1 MTVAIYGHPF
11 SSFTWKALIAAYER
25 EVDFEFR
32 MIDPDHPEHAARIA
46 TLAPTGQFPALVD
59 GVTEV
64 VQSNAVIEYLDLH
77 HGKGAPLVPQDPREA
92 LAARMMAQV
101 FDDYVHVPM
110 QRIVGNALRP
120 EDSRDPFGVEQAHG
134 VIARCYAWLEAR
146 LQDRPWA
153 ACGRFTIADCA
164 AAPALFYGDWVH
176 PMAGRFPALAAY
188 RARLLARPS
197 IARVVDEARPYRGFF
212 PLGAPDRD

>member
-77 HGKGAPLVPQDPREA
+77 HGKGAPLVPLGPREA

-146 LQDRPWA
+146 LQDGPWA

-176 PMAGRFPALAAY
+176 PMGGRFPALAAY

-197 IARVVDEARPYRGFF
+197 IARVVDAARPYRGFF

>member
-32 MIDPDHPEHAARIA
+32 MIDPDHPERAARIA

-59 GVTEV
+59 GATEV

-77 HGKGAPLVPQDPREA
+77 HGKGAPLVPLDPREA

-120 EDSRDPFGVEQAHG
+120 EDSHDPFGVEQAHG

-146 LQDRPWA
+146 LQDGPWA

-176 PMAGRFPALAAY
+176 PMGGRFPALAAY